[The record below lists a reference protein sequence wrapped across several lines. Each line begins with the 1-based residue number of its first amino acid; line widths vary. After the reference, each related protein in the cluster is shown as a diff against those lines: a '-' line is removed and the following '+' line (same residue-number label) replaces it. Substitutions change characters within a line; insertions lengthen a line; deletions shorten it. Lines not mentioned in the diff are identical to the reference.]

1 MTVPQVEDEQEHHS
15 ALTVAD
21 DSNSADV
28 PNLKGDWH
36 NIFILLVLYTM
47 QGIAGL
53 GFYTGV
59 AILMQTN
66 KHITYKDQALFSIV
80 TWSYS
85 LKMIWA
91 PLVDAFCIQKM
102 GRRKSWLIP
111 VQYLIGGCFIYIGN
125 NINEWLPE
133 TEKPDVLKLFYA
145 FFFVQILV
153 ATQDIVVDGW
163 ALTMLKKNNVVYAST
178 CNGVGAP
185 LGIMMGSFFLV
196 LFTSENFCNKYLRF
210 TPVTGGILTK
220 EYLFYCLAVL
230 FILITTLIL
239 IFKKEKE
246 YRSEEN
252 YIKLNV
258 IQSYLLIWDIL
269 KKPSIRVLMTA
280 LLTAEIGFATT
291 EQSLLILKLIE
302 TGVPKHNIMVINS
315 STYIVNIITPIIISK
330 YTSGPKPMS
339 VFLKVTP
346 ARLIWNITFVIF
358 IYYTTKFLTTYENIG
373 FPIYY
378 YAVLAILFIINNIL
392 GMTMKVSK
400 FALFNRISDPRFGGT
415 YMTLLN
421 TFSYLGTFSST
432 SLAISMIDFLT
443 FKECPLNY
451 DNNCSTSNQNNT
463 CITNGSSCIVTVNGY
478 YVESALCIL
487 FGIGWYYIFRG
498 TLKKLQV
505 KSPSHWMVNVKN
517 NKVKKNETT
526 EYTMVEN
533 TQ

>member
-1 MTVPQVEDEQEHHS
+1 MAVPRVEDEQEHLS

-47 QGIAGL
+47 QGIAGFGL
-53 GFYTGV
+53 YKGV
-59 AILMQTN
+59 MIIMQAN
-66 KHITYKDQALFSIV
+66 KHITYKDQALLSIV
-80 TWSYS
+80 TWQSS

-145 FFFVQILV
+145 VFFVQILV

-178 CNGVGAP
+178 CNGVGAL
-185 LGIMMGSFFLV
+185 LGIMMGSFSLV
-196 LFTSENFCNKYLRF
+196 LFTSENFCNNYLRF
-210 TPVTGGILTK
+210 TPDTGGIVTK
-220 EYLFYCLAVL
+220 EYFFYCLAVL

-246 YRSEEN
+246 YRSEDN

-269 KKPSIRVLMTA
+269 KKPSIQVLLTA

-291 EQSLLILKLIE
+291 EQNLFILKLIE
-302 TGVPKHNIMVINS
+302 TGVPKDNIMVINS

-346 ARLIWNITFVIF
+346 ARLLWNITFVIF

-392 GMTMKVSK
+392 SMTMIVSK
-400 FALFNRISDPRFGGT
+400 LALFNRISDPRFGGT

-421 TFSYLGTFSST
+421 TFSNLGTSSST

-451 DNNCSTSNQNNT
+451 NNNCSTSSQNNT

-526 EYTMVEN
+526 E
-533 TQ
+533 

>member
-1 MTVPQVEDEQEHHS
+1 MTVPQVEDEQEHLS
-15 ALTVAD
+15 ALTVVD

-47 QGIAGL
+47 QGIAGF
-53 GFYTGV
+53 GFYKGV
-59 AILMQTN
+59 MILMQTN
-66 KHITYKDQALFSIV
+66 KHITYKVQALFSIV
-80 TWSYS
+80 TWPYN

-91 PLVDAFCIQKM
+91 PLVDAFCVQKM

-111 VQYLIGGCFIYIGN
+111 IQYLIGGCFIYIGN

-145 FFFVQILV
+145 FLFLQILV
-153 ATQDIVVDGW
+153 ATQDIVVDSW

-178 CNGVGAP
+178 CNAVGAP

-196 LFTSENFCNKYLRF
+196 LFTSENFCNTYLRF
-210 TPVTGGILTK
+210 APVTGGIVTK

-230 FILITTLIL
+230 LTLITTLIL

-246 YRSEEN
+246 YRSEDN

-258 IQSYLLIWDIL
+258 IQNYLLIWDIL
-269 KKPSIRVLMTA
+269 KKPSFRVLMLA
-280 LLTAEIGFATT
+280 LLTEEIGFATT
-291 EQSLLILKLIE
+291 VPNLLILKLIE
-302 TGVPKHNIMVINS
+302 TGMPKDNIMVISS

-339 VFLKVTP
+339 LFLKVTP
-346 ARLIWNITFVIF
+346 FRLIVNIMFVIF
-358 IYYTTKFLTTYENIG
+358 LYHTTKFLATYGNTG

-378 YAVLAILFIINNIL
+378 YAVLALIFIINNVL

-400 FALFNRISDPRFGGT
+400 FSLFNRISDPRFGGT
-415 YMTLLN
+415 YMALLC
-421 TFSYLGTFSST
+421 TFYYLGTFSST
-432 SLAISMIDFLT
+432 SLAISMIDILT

-451 DNNCSTSNQNNT
+451 NNNCSTSNQNNT
-463 CITNGSSCIVTVNGY
+463 CKTNGSSCVVTVNGY

-498 TLKKLQV
+498 ILKKLQV

-517 NKVKKNETT
+517 NKMKKNKTAEH
-526 EYTMVEN
+526 TMVEN
-533 TQ
+533 S